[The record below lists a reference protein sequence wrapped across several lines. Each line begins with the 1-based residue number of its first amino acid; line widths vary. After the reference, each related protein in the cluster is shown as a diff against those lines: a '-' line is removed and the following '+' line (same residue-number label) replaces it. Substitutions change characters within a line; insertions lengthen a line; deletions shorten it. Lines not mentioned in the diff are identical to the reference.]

1 MNRTHLVA
9 ILGTVVLSTA
19 SLASGMGFQVVYNGG
34 SIQNLKPGTHVSFR
48 VEGRQLHVVDGDS
61 EVATVPT
68 SAISGISFHDDAAT
82 RPSDAARVQA
92 TNVGY
97 SDAMNLTPANHR
109 SVIVTWADGD
119 RKGGFALQCEPTE
132 CPLVLA
138 ALQGVSGKQALD
150 LDVPA
155 AR

>member
-1 MNRTHLVA
+1 MNRTHIAAL
-9 ILGTVVLSTA
+9 IGTAVLSTA

-48 VEGRQLHVVDGDS
+48 VEGRQLHVVDGDN

-68 SAISGISFHDDAAT
+68 AAISGISFHDDATT
-82 RPSDAARVQA
+82 RSSDAVNLQA

-97 SDAMNLTPANHR
+97 SEAANLSPANHR
-109 SVIVTWADGD
+109 SVIVTWAEGE

-150 LDVPA
+150 LDIPPA
-155 AR
+155 R